1 MSKVIKYIGEIL
13 EGIKG
18 SFDNTQNGY
27 SARKISAF
35 VVILLVVSLHIKW
48 FKSEQWQYI
57 AEILFLDYTFV
68 LVCLGLATWQ
78 NVQNKKLDIQAN
90 EK

>member
-1 MSKVIKYIGEIL
+1 MKKIIKYIGEIFD
-13 EGIKG
+13 GIKG
-18 SFDNTQNGY
+18 SFDNTQTGY
-27 SARKISAF
+27 SARKVSAF
-35 VVILLVVSLHIKW
+35 VVIVMVVTLHIKW

-78 NVQNKKLDIQAN
+78 SVQNKKIETQIN